1 MSSRIP
7 VSFLKIMAATH
18 EYSLLYS
25 VGVTDKHLN
34 GKHQPCPCCGGKDRF
49 RWDKKKERYICN
61 SEGKGYQDWL
71 SLIAHISFGGSI
83 SSAIDYCCD
92 KLGLQKMTDVRKA
105 ELIELGKRRD
115 LENKQRLER
124 ERLRQI
130 AVNDRVALEAQ
141 SLWSKASPVTQ
152 HPYLTRKQIPAF
164 YVREYQRALLI
175 PGFNAKREIR
185 NIQRIYHDG
194 SKFFLKDGNTN
205 GLFHVVGRITGTEKV
220 LIAEGYATA
229 VSLHLHYQKP
239 VIVAFTAGNLANVI
253 SSIRSIYPLLPL
265 VICADNDMHKV
276 SGNKVNVG
284 VSYAR
289 ESVRRFKGI
298 ELLIPAFSYELC
310 QEKTDFNDLCV
321 FGSGKFKHIKV
332 ENEYVVTR
340 ESFIQ
345 HVNYN
350 FTEDLRIIQ

>member
-1 MSSRIP
+1 MSIS
-7 VSFLKIMAATH
+7 VATLKQAAFGKERMLLSTIGIMPN
-18 EYSLLYS
+18 
-25 VGVTDKHLN
+25 HLN
-34 GKHQPCPCCGGKDRF
+34 GKHQACPACGGKDRF
-49 RWDKKKERYICN
+49 RWDKKKDRY
-61 SEGKGYQDWL
+61 
-71 SLIAHISFGGSI
+71 
-83 SSAIDYCCD
+83 
-92 KLGLQKMTDVRKA
+92 
-105 ELIELGKRRD
+105 
-115 LENKQRLER
+115 
-124 ERLRQI
+124 
-130 AVNDRVALEAQ
+130 
-141 SLWSKASPVTQ
+141 
-152 HPYLTRKQIPAF
+152 
-164 YVREYQRALLI
+164 
-175 PGFNAKREIR
+175 
-185 NIQRIYHDG
+185 
-194 SKFFLKDGNTN
+194 
-205 GLFHVVGRITGTEKV
+205 VVGRITGTEKV